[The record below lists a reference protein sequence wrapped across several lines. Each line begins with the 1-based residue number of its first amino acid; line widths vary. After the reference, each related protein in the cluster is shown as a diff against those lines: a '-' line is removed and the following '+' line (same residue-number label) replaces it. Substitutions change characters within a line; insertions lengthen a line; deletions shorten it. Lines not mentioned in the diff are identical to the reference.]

1 MKLDRTYVSTYKCHT
16 PMSASVNMTWIVDA
30 FDYIAPYILMYIPG
44 AAMLVTYFLDRV
56 DSTDSPQSPWAPL
69 TAKLSLKNRKGLPPK
84 IRDAAEAANV
94 DEVQVYGRCYHTGG
108 IAWRF
113 SIDGVYYYPT
123 RTLLIKRGVIT
134 PDQD

>member
-1 MKLDRTYVSTYKCHT
+1 MI
-16 PMSASVNMTWIVDA
+16 ASVNLSWITD
-30 FDYIAPYILMYIPG
+30 ILATFLLTYIPG
-44 AAMLVTYFLDRV
+44 AAMLATYFLDRV

-84 IRDAAEAANV
+84 IREAAEAANI
-94 DEVQVYGRCYHTGG
+94 DEVQVYGRYYHTGG

-113 SIDGVYYYPT
+113 SIDDVYYYPT
-123 RTLLIKRGVIT
+123 RTLLTKRGVIT

>member
-1 MKLDRTYVSTYKCHT
+1 MI
-16 PMSASVNMTWIVDA
+16 ASVNLSWITDSLA
-30 FDYIAPYILMYIPG
+30 TFLLMYIPG
-44 AAMLVTYFLDRV
+44 IAVLFTSFLSAGRV
-56 DSTDSPQSPWAPL
+56 ESSTSTWAPL

-84 IRDAAEAANV
+84 IREAAEAANV
-94 DEVQVYGRCYHTGG
+94 DEVQVYGRYYHTGG

-123 RTLLIKRGVIT
+123 RTLLTKRGVIT

>member
-1 MKLDRTYVSTYKCHT
+1 MI
-16 PMSASVNMTWIVDA
+16 ASVNLSWITDSLA
-30 FDYIAPYILMYIPG
+30 TFLLTYIPG
-44 AAMLVTYFLDRV
+44 IAVLFTAFLSAGRV